1 MHSEIAQIEMTR
13 VGGASP
19 RRVTTIL
26 PPALTLGGMARDLG
40 NLIRYR
46 DLLYTL
52 TMHRIRVRYK
62 QSVLGA
68 AWAVVQP
75 LSLMLIYT
83 VIFSLIVRMPSDGT
97 PYAVFAY
104 SALLPWTFFATA
116 LGNSTNALVAHT
128 QLITKVYFPR
138 EILPITY
145 ILASFVDFV
154 VASLV
159 FLGLMIYYGLS
170 LSFAAF
176 YAIPITI
183 ILMCFSTGVALALS
197 ATQVRFRD
205 VGVAVPLLLQLWMF
219 ATPVVYPLSAV
230 PNRFRRIYLL
240 NPMAG
245 LIDGFRE
252 VTVHANPPNLR
263 LLGAAAAISLVC
275 LMSGWIYF
283 KRIEAT
289 IADVI

>member
-1 MHSEIAQIEMTR
+1 MIDTTLSSELT
-13 VGGASP
+13 P
-19 RRVTTIL
+19 RPVTTIL
-26 PPALTLGGMARDLG
+26 PPALSVRGMGRDIVKLV
-40 NLIRYR
+40 RYR

-62 QSVLGA
+62 QSALGA

-83 VIFSLIVRMPSDGT
+83 LIFSFIVRMPSDGT

-145 ILASFVDFV
+145 ILASFVDFI
-154 VASLV
+154 VASVV
-159 FLGLMIYYGLS
+159 FAGLMFYYGLS
-170 LSFAAF
+170 LGYTAL

-183 ILMCFSTGVALALS
+183 ILVCFSTGVALVLS

-230 PNRFRRIYLL
+230 PNRVRAIYLL

-245 LIDGFRE
+245 LIEGFRG
-252 VTVHANPPNLR
+252 VTVHASRPDLR
-263 LLGAAAAISLVC
+263 LLGTAAAISLVC
-275 LMSGWIYF
+275 LAGGWVYF
-283 KRIEAT
+283 KRVEAT